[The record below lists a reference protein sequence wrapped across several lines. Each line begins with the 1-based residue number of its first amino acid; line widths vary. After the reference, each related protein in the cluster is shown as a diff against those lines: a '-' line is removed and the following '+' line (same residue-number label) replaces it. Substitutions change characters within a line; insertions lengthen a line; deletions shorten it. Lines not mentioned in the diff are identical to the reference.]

1 MWKRV
6 DTPYKKDHLLK
17 TMNIEKNYD
26 NYKAQKM
33 KYPPCNSKVFRNKVK
48 YTIKYKTITNKT
60 SSSHSQPLPGLIL
73 SLKKT
78 A

>member
-26 NYKAQKM
+26 NYKAQDK
-33 KYPPCNSKVFRNKVK
+33 KKWNTHPVTVRFLE
-48 YTIKYKTITNKT
+48 IKSN
-60 SSSHSQPLPGLIL
+60 IL
-73 SLKKT
+73 
-78 A
+78 

>member
-26 NYKAQKM
+26 N
-33 KYPPCNSKVFRNKVK
+33 NI
-48 YTIKYKTITNKT
+48 IKRKIKKNEIPT
-60 SSSHSQPLPGLIL
+60 LPYDTEDV
-73 SLKKT
+73 KT
-78 A
+78 ALL

>member
-1 MWKRV
+1 MIIIKRKI
-6 DTPYKKDHLLK
+6 KK
-17 TMNIEKNYD
+17 
-26 NYKAQKM
+26 KM

-60 SSSHSQPLPGLIL
+60 SSSHSQPLPALIL

-78 A
+78 YNMEPIKPNTGKEK